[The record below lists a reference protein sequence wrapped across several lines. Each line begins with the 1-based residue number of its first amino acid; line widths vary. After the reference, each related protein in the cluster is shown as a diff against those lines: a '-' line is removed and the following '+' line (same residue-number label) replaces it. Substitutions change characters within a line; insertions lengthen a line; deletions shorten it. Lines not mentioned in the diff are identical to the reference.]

1 MVINNGDIL
10 CDIVYISVYIK
21 EKMSVY
27 LSAYLSATTSVYTHY
42 IRTSQRKVPTLC
54 SGSLSGY
61 LNVGKIMK
69 ENQTGEMTAPIRM

>member
-21 EKMSVY
+21 EKIVY

-54 SGSLSGY
+54 SESLSGY